1 MSLRSGEPSQR
12 GNEKNGHRARPGVAR
27 FDEAG
32 TEEKNVSTGTLI
44 EAVKAGDSQ
53 QVETALASGA
63 DVNAAGSEQEWPAL
77 NYAAGRGDL
86 GLVERLVQAGAD
98 VFRTG
103 RDKRT
108 PYQIAVAAGHAAV
121 ARYLAKAEAAAG
133 GDKERISSRQSETRP
148 YCKAYHLK
156 DLRRFGAWAQV
167 QAGPEAVAGLSDESV
182 VFVHQDLTVTQSMF
196 HGEQVVLDRVTA
208 DWRAFCAKEL
218 GFKVPD
224 DFDLMPPKTVADP
237 PSGQ

>member
-1 MSLRSGEPSQR
+1 
-12 GNEKNGHRARPGVAR
+12 
-27 FDEAG
+27 
-32 TEEKNVSTGTLI
+32 LI

-53 QVETALASGA
+53 RLETALANGA
-63 DVNAAGSEQEWPAL
+63 DVNAAGPEQDWTAL

-86 GLVERLVQAGAD
+86 GLVERLVGAGAD

-133 GDKERISSRQSETRP
+133 GDTERISSRQSETRP
-148 YCKAYHLK
+148 YCKAYYLK
-156 DLRRFGAWAQV
+156 ELRRFAAWAQV
-167 QAGPEAVAGLSDESV
+167 QAGPEAAGLSDESV

-196 HGEQVVLDRVTA
+196 HREQVVVDRVTPE
-208 DWRAFCAKEL
+208 WRAFCATEL

-224 DFDLMPPKTVADP
+224 DFDLMPSKAVADP
-237 PSGQ
+237 PSAE

>member
-1 MSLRSGEPSQR
+1 M
-12 GNEKNGHRARPGVAR
+12 
-27 FDEAG
+27 
-32 TEEKNVSTGTLI
+32 STGTLI
-44 EAVKAGDSQ
+44 EAVKAGDSH

-63 DVNAAGSEQEWPAL
+63 DVNAAGPEQEWPAL

-121 ARYLAKAEAAAG
+121 ARYLAKAEASAG

-148 YCKAYHLK
+148 YCKAYYLK
-156 DLRRFGAWAQV
+156 DLRRFAGWAQAY
-167 QAGPEAVAGLSDESV
+167 AGPEAVTGLSDDSV

-196 HGEQVVLDRVTA
+196 HGEQVVLDRVTP
-208 DWRAFCAKEL
+208 DWRAFCVTDL

-224 DFDLMPPKTVADP
+224 DFDLMPSKAVAGP
-237 PSGQ
+237 NSGE